1 MDSINKIKKLEE
13 GLSGPMSVRGWL
25 RGEGGG
31 GGNCL
36 KEVEGLG
43 SLHLGAE
50 LTTQLVVHEIL
61 KKNRKNQIFK
71 GYQ

>member
-1 MDSINKIKKLEE
+1 
-13 GLSGPMSVRGWL
+13 MSVRGWV

-31 GGNCL
+31 WLVGNCL

>member
-25 RGEGGG
+25 RGGGWLV
-31 GGNCL
+31 GNCL